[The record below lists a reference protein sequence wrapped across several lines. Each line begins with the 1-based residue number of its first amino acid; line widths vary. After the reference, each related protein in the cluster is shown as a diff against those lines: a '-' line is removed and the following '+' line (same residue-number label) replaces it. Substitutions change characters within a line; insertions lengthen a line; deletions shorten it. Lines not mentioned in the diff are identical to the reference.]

1 MAGSVGMPT
10 ELIIYSGTGPDADPW
25 HPLPQTSARLAGEL
39 RDFGPVHSVGSPD
52 ELAARL
58 DDAAVLVVNASAN
71 RTGPSPADQQF
82 GRLLDGFLARGGG
95 VLAIHSS
102 TIAFPGLQTWHQTVG
117 AIWEHGKTF
126 HPPLD
131 RTLVHRTEVEHPIA
145 AGLGDFWV
153 EDERY
158 SGLAFV
164 DDLVI
169 EPLYVHEHE
178 GVTHPLVWA
187 REHGGGRVVYSALGH
202 DERSYESPEH
212 AELLRRSTEW
222 LRTGIVREQ
231 S

>member
-1 MAGSVGMPT
+1 MPT
-10 ELIIYSGTGPDADPW
+10 DLIIYSGAGPDADPW
-25 HPLPQTSARLAGEL
+25 HALPQTTARLSDVL
-39 RDFGPVHSVGSPD
+39 RDFGPAQIVSTPD

-58 DDAAVLVVNASAN
+58 DQAAVLVVNASAGAD

-82 GRLLDGFLARGGG
+82 GRLLDSFLARGGG
-95 VLAIHSS
+95 LLAVHSS
-102 TIAFPGLQTWHQTVG
+102 TIAFPGLETWHRTIG
-117 AIWEHGKTF
+117 ASWEHGKSF

-131 RTLVHRTEVEHPIA
+131 RTLVRRTKVEHPIA
-145 AGLGDFWV
+145 DGLGDFWV

-158 SGLAFV
+158 SDLVLADGLAT
-164 DDLVI
+164 
-169 EPLYVHEHE
+169 EPLYVHEHD

-187 REHGGGRVVYSALGH
+187 HEVGAGRVVYSALGH